1 MFALRYRRGSSAR
14 HTQMPTMQQ
23 HYLDIKGNL
32 LYDSKTT
39 VFFLLDD
46 KHRVKVGEPGF
57 PVAAAERGRRVLV
70 GRDSAFQVGDHDFT
84 RISIIPSVCFAI
96 NIPDSIDSSWYTG
109 RVFVGLKE
117 AVFEPSSPSRHIAEL
132 YDIVL
137 RKNLETN
144 PIMLIYMDGGPDHR
158 LTYLKVQLSLISLFL
173 KLDLDFF
180 VCVVLHHIIPGAIQS
195 SE

>member
-57 PVAAAERGRRVLV
+57 PVATAERGRRVLV
-70 GRDSAFQVGDHDFT
+70 GRDSAFQVGNHDFT
-84 RISIIPSVCFAI
+84 
-96 NIPDSIDSSWYTG
+96 
-109 RVFVGLKE
+109 
-117 AVFEPSSPSRHIAEL
+117 
-132 YDIVL
+132 
-137 RKNLETN
+137 
-144 PIMLIYMDGGPDHR
+144 
-158 LTYLKVQLSLISLFL
+158 
-173 KLDLDFF
+173 
-180 VCVVLHHIIPGAIQS
+180 
-195 SE
+195 